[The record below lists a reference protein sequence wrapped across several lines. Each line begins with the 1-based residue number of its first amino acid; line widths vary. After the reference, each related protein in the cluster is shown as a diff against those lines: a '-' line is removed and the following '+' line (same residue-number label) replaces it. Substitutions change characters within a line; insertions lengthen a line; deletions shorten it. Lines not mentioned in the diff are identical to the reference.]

1 MFYNGGMQVTS
12 KKDQAQYWADPSKPY
27 QFIPVSDIAAAFRS
41 SKYGDAADSKL
52 ATPFDKSS
60 ADPSA
65 LCRTQFAISGWE
77 NLKVCFRREML
88 LINRHRFLYT
98 FRTCQV
104 LNKSTYFSL
113 PLVCFIRM
121 FLTRNIFFP

>member
-1 MFYNGGMQVTS
+1 MFYNVGMQVTS

-41 SKYGDAADSKL
+41 SKYGHAADSKL

-77 NLKVCFRREML
+77 NLKVCFRREMI

-104 LNKSTYFSL
+104 FNKSTYFFHYLLFVSS
-113 PLVCFIRM
+113 VCF
-121 FLTRNIFFP
+121 

>member
-1 MFYNGGMQVTS
+1 MTS

-27 QFIPVSDIAAAFRS
+27 QFIPVSDIAAAFRN
-41 SKYGDAADSKL
+41 SKYGHAADSKL

-65 LCRTQFAISGWE
+65 LCRTKFAISGWE
-77 NLKVCFRREML
+77 NLKACFEREIL

-104 LNKSTYFSL
+104 KYLPILIISFCCIGRYVLSL
-113 PLVCFIRM
+113 
-121 FLTRNIFFP
+121 